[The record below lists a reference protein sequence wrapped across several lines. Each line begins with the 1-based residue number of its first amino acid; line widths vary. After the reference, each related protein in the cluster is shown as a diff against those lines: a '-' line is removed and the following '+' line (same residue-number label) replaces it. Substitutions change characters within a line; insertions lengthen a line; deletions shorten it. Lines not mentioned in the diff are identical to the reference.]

1 MDSLALANTKINL
14 NKAFNNFFRD
24 EYVVVQKKKNWF
36 KVAQPTIR
44 MEQLF

>member
-36 KVAQPTIR
+36 KVVQPTIR